1 MCSPGDTLKIKIVH
15 RNIVHNNPKMQIA
28 QMPLSMEDYVTFMQ
42 WNTNSN
48 EIEQAIAICNNMDE
62 AHKLNV

>member
-1 MCSPGDTLKIKIVH
+1 MCSPGDLLKIVH
-15 RNIVHNNPKMQIA
+15 RNIVHNNPKMKIV

-48 EIEQAIAICNNMDE
+48 EIEPIIAICNNVGKS
-62 AHKLNV
+62 HKVNV